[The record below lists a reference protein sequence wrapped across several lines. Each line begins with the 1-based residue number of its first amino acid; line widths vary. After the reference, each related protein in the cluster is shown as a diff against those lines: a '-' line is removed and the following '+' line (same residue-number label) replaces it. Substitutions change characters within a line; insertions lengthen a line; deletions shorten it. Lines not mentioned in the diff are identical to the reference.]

1 MATPSSL
8 CGPGRVCITSHP
20 KMKKYY
26 PQYAG
31 QPAIDKLI
39 KDEGHADLKALLND
53 RWHVYSNIK
62 EIPCAAPYCA
72 TSDSESL
79 TEWEKNQYHW
89 FVDPEGNQI
98 PYNDG
103 AVMPKLEDRDVIVFR
118 AMAGEEDGRTST
130 FIPGELPLYIEN
142 MERGDFSV
150 FHWPSS
156 GGADLSATMQQTFN
170 EDPRIGELIRTRDF
184 RIALSHSVDKE
195 DLNTVVLSGIGVVQN
210 RVPRPNNP
218 YYPGDNYRLLH
229 MEQDLNK
236 ANQLLDGLGLTQR
249 DSGNFRMH
257 KDGSGTI
264 EMQITVGTNV
274 NPAVAQSAEI
284 LKAGWQSIGIKTKD
298 RGS

>member
-1 MATPSSL
+1 MGSDPVTQNPPKFEVVDDTTWTLTYDSPIFTIMESRATPSSL

-170 EDPRIGELIRTRDF
+170 EDPRIGELIRTQDF

-218 YYPGDNYRLLH
+218 TTPV
-229 MEQDLNK
+229 
-236 ANQLLDGLGLTQR
+236 T
-249 DSGNFRMH
+249 
-257 KDGSGTI
+257 TI
-264 EMQITVGTNV
+264 AFSTWSRTSTR
-274 NPAVAQSAEI
+274 PTSCSTDWA
-284 LKAGWQSIGIKTKD
+284 
-298 RGS
+298 